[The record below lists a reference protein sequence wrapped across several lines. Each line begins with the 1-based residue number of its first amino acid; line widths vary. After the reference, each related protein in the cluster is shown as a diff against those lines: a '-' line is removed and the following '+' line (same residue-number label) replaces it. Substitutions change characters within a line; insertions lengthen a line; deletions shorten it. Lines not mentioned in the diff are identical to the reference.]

1 MSITRERTQL
11 AATLFCVALVAAN
24 CKPEPPTPPVDDGTG
39 GPTAYSLQIPSN
51 LPPMLIPFDNPMTV
65 EGVDLGR
72 FLFYEERLSDDNSM
86 SCASCHAQL
95 FGFTDSGEQ
104 FSEGIN
110 GIAGNRNAMALI
122 NLGWGNS
129 FFWDGRSNELEDQA
143 LEPVINP
150 IEMHEQW
157 PDAMAKLNADQAYR
171 DLFTAAFGVGN
182 MDSVHAAKAIAQ
194 FMRTLISANSPYDKW
209 KRAEGTIPLD
219 AQLGYD
225 LFRLEGGSP
234 PFIPN
239 GQGGADCFHCHT
251 DAAGLFTDEQFH
263 NNALD
268 AVHLDPGVGGVTGDP
283 FDIGKFKAPTLRNI
297 ALTAPYM
304 HDGRFATLME
314 VIDHYNDGGHDSP
327 TVDGFMKFT
336 DPDETMELTPAKK
349 AQVLAFLQQLT
360 DTAFMTNPAFADPG
374 PP

>member
-1 MSITRERTQL
+1 MMISRDRTQV
-11 AATLFCVALVAAN
+11 AVALLSVVMLAAN
-24 CKPEPPTPPVDDGTG
+24 CKPDEPEPPGDDGTG
-39 GPTAYSLQIPSN
+39 GPTPYNLEIPSN

-65 EGVDLGR
+65 EGVKLGR
-72 FLFYEERLSDDNSM
+72 YLFYEERLSNDNSM

-95 FGFTDSGEQ
+95 FGFTDNGET
-104 FSEGIN
+104 FSEGID

-122 NLGWGNS
+122 NLGYGNS
-129 FFWDGRSNELEDQA
+129 FFWDGRAPELEDQV
-143 LEPVINP
+143 LQPVINP

-157 PDAMAKLNADQAYR
+157 PDAMSKLIADPAYR
-171 DLFTAAFGVGN
+171 DLFTAAFGPGT
-182 MDSVHAAKAIAQ
+182 MDSTHVAKAVAQ
-194 FMRTLISANSPYDKW
+194 FLRTLISANSPYDKW
-209 KRAEGTIPLD
+209 KRAEGTIPLE

-225 LFRLEGGSP
+225 LFRLEGGYP

-268 AVHLDPGVGGVTGDP
+268 AVPPDPGVGGITGDP

-304 HDGRFATLME
+304 HDGRFATLDE
-314 VIDHYNDGGHDSP
+314 VIEHYNEGGHDSP
-327 TVDGFMKFT
+327 TVDGFMKFV
-336 DPDETMELTPAKK
+336 DPDETMELTVQKK
-349 AQVLAFLQQLT
+349 AQVIAFLQQLT
-360 DTAFMTNPAFADPG
+360 DTAFMTNPAFSDPG